1 MRIIE
6 ALHLVPQGVHLL
18 AAIGLDLRQGGAV
31 IHPLALQEHRHQ
43 QLPGGEIV
51 HGFLLPGGHGVEDLQ
66 VLGVVHLLVV
76 EGDQVGDGLAGVP
89 VVPIYEQL
97 MEQIKSEII
106 QSVLKEGEALP
117 SVRTLAGELRISALT
132 VKKAYDKL
140 EEEGFV
146 TTVHGKGT
154 YVTASDKQLASEARR
169 IAVEEDFDK
178 AIDRAVAIGM
188 EKEEILEVVKLI
200 LDEK

>member
-1 MRIIE
+1 MHII
-6 ALHLVPQGVHLL
+6 LNHSSM
-18 AAIGLDLRQGGAV
+18 
-31 IHPLALQEHRHQ
+31 
-43 QLPGGEIV
+43 
-51 HGFLLPGGHGVEDLQ
+51 
-66 VLGVVHLLVV
+66 
-76 EGDQVGDGLAGVP
+76 
-89 VVPIYEQL
+89 VPIYEQL

-154 YVTASDKQLASEARR
+154 YVSASDKQLALEARQKA
-169 IAVEEDFDK
+169 IEDDFDK
-178 AIDRAVAIGM
+178 VIDRALSMGM
-188 EKEEILEVVKLI
+188 KKEEISEVVKLI